1 LILRRGMPDQKLPLR
16 GRSAA
21 AREAVVLGGII
32 LLGLGGI
39 AGWLGGSARVGGYFA
54 GGLFFSLIALAAVAA
69 VLLRALRLFLRH
81 SPVRLPSLVRQGF
94 ANLHRQGNQAQ
105 PILVAMGLG
114 VMFTL
119 TVYLIQNSL
128 VNEIIQTAPPGVPNV
143 YLVGV
148 TTEQFRP
155 LKELISNQEGI
166 LNAPQ
171 LFPSVA
177 ARIVRIDGQD
187 IATRTVRGPARR
199 YQNTRNV
206 TWEFLQPSE
215 LVVRE
220 GKWWAKGTPE
230 PVVSVAQDTATAL
243 DLHPGAQIE
252 WEIAGRT
259 LTSKVVAIHEIEGM
273 RTTAPSE
280 FVFNPEALVGLP
292 VVFNGGV
299 RIQPSAAGAL
309 QRAIFEKFPT
319 VTVVNV
325 ADVLQTVQ
333 QIIDQIALVIRFL
346 SAFAILA
353 GAIILAASVAG
364 TRFRRIREVVILKTL
379 GATRHRIARV
389 FSIEF
394 LTLGAVAGLMGGL
407 LASAFSRI
415 LLTRLLDAKFQ
426 LDARAILVSIAL
438 TALLANVAGW
448 FASVRILR
456 QKPLEILR
464 EQ

>member
-1 LILRRGMPDQKLPLR
+1 
-16 GRSAA
+16 
-21 AREAVVLGGII
+21 
-32 LLGLGGI
+32 
-39 AGWLGGSARVGGYFA
+39 
-54 GGLFFSLIALAAVAA
+54 
-69 VLLRALRLFLRH
+69 
-81 SPVRLPSLVRQGF
+81 
-94 ANLHRQGNQAQ
+94 
-105 PILVAMGLG
+105 MGLG

-119 TVYLIQNSL
+119 SVYLIQHSL
-128 VNEIIQTAPPGVPNV
+128 IDEIIQTAPPGVPNV

-148 TTEQFRP
+148 TADQATP
-155 LKELISNQEGI
+155 LRELISRQQGI

-171 LFPSVA
+171 LSPSVA
-177 ARIVRIDGQD
+177 ARIVRIDGED
-187 IATRTVRGPARR
+187 VATRTVRGPARR

-206 TWEFLQPSE
+206 TWESSLPSE
-215 LVVRE
+215 LVVQE
-220 GKWWAKGTPE
+220 GKWWAKGTTE

-252 WEIAGRT
+252 WEIAGRM
-259 LTSKVVAIHEIEGM
+259 LTSKVVAVHEIDGM
-273 RTTAPSE
+273 RSTAPSE
-280 FVFNPEALVGLP
+280 FVFNPEALAGFP
-292 VVFNGGV
+292 VVFYGGV
-299 RIQPSAAGAL
+299 RIEPSQAGAL
-309 QRAIFEKFPT
+309 QRVIFEKYPT

-364 TRFRRIREVVILKTL
+364 SRFRRIREVVILKTL
-379 GATRHRIARV
+379 GGTRRHIARI

-394 LTLGAVAGLMGGL
+394 VTLGAVAGLMGSL

-426 LDARAILVSIAL
+426 LDAPAILVSVAL

-448 FASVRILR
+448 FASIRILR
-456 QKPLEILR
+456 QKPLEVLR
-464 EQ
+464 EE